1 MLRGATRSG
10 WQLRESPEGVSQGA
24 PACVDSATVS
34 GIDHD
39 EHVTALLGGGLLSE
53 RLRHGHESFAGD
65 PAEDEERDTRP
76 PVSLGP
82 ASQIE
87 LEGDQVRFLVPFA
100 GQWPGE
106 HWLVAF
112 RQAHLVWP
120 SHLVE
125 PRLDEGRGL
134 QLGPLPVALLEEHVS
149 AAKEQVAAANRI
161 YVDEIE
167 PELRRQRD
175 EARRREQEEHQLQ
188 ANVEAKLRHLL
199 G

>member
-1 MLRGATRSG
+1 M
-10 WQLRESPEGVSQGA
+10 
-24 PACVDSATVS
+24 S

-65 PAEDEERDTRP
+65 PAQDEERESRP
-76 PVSLGP
+76 EVSLGP

-87 LEGDQVRFLVPFA
+87 LEAGEVRFLVPFA
-100 GQWPGE
+100 AQWPSE
-106 HWLVAF
+106 YWLRAF
-112 RQAHLVWP
+112 RQAQLVWP

-134 QLGPLPVALLEEHVS
+134 QLGPLPVALLEEHVR

-161 YVDEIE
+161 YLDQIE
-167 PELRRQRD
+167 PELRRQRE
-175 EARRREQEEHQLQ
+175 EAQRREQETHRLQ
-188 ANVEAKLRHLL
+188 ADVEAQLKHLL